1 MRSSVYIY
9 TYIHILCVSV
19 SVCLCVCVVCVCVCL
34 SVCVCVCLGMAYTY
48 IGYREVDMALVA
60 ADVGGHVPVDVAAKL
75 GHIGIENYT
84 NINKSK
90 SDTYMT
96 FA

>member
-1 MRSSVYIY
+1 
-9 TYIHILCVSV
+9 
-19 SVCLCVCVVCVCVCL
+19 
-34 SVCVCVCLGMAYTY
+34 MAYTY